1 MLEKIDL
8 NKKMSKQEYSESLPK
23 IEAELGRLQRECKDL
38 DIPVMIVFEGFGASG
53 KGLQIGKLIHSMDPR
68 GFEVH
73 TIKNETEEERM
84 HPFLWR
90 FWIKTPE
97 KGKIAVFDG
106 SWYRKVWVDRF
117 EKRTREKELKDDFAS
132 INAFE
137 QQLSE
142 GGTLIIK
149 LFLDIDQDEQEKE
162 TGKYIRRE
170 RYAGAC
176 QRSYYVGEDITEEDI
191 KAEFK
196 HGILK
201 LFVPKKEV
209 KPAVEEK
216 KYISI
221 EG

>member
-1 MLEKIDL
+1 
-8 NKKMSKQEYSESLPK
+8 
-23 IEAELGRLQRECKDL
+23 
-38 DIPVMIVFEGFGASG
+38 
-53 KGLQIGKLIHSMDPR
+53 
-68 GFEVH
+68 
-73 TIKNETEEERM
+73 M

-162 TGKYIRRE
+162 YGKYIRRE